1 MMVWGRTI
9 AAVALAAW
17 ASAGC
22 TGGAYMG
29 FDAGGGGAGNAASS
43 GVSSPVVAGTTSGT
57 PSGSGVSTLMT
68 AGSPF
73 ESGSTFPAGSPFG
86 SGFSTPSGSPF
97 GSGVATGSF
106 MGTGVASGSFVGGSG
121 TVMTTGTSGSVTD
134 IPPPPPQDVDAQAF
148 CKVPNVD
155 AGSLPFVVD
164 TAFVP
169 SGWMG
174 DAPAYAAV
182 PAYPATGSPAYPA
195 TTARMTLLPTGYSHT
210 GDACT
215 PDGVGRSNPTAKGVC
230 WKVTFVPFPKTIQPG
245 GGPGAMKIGGGPGY
259 GWAGAFWQYPRNNWG
274 TVGGGYPIPP
284 GATTV
289 SFWARGHDGGEKVRF
304 FTGEGLNIPCSDYVS
319 TANTNAAFPIIPAW
333 THYTIDITGLDYG
346 ATNITPGQGQGGYF
360 GGVTGAF
367 GFGVGD
373 QTLPSLNGASAPP
386 NATDPTNAPVA
397 DPAVPGDVFP
407 PFFDST
413 IQFYIDDIE
422 FQ

>member
-1 MMVWGRTI
+1 ME
-9 AAVALAAW
+9 
-17 ASAGC
+17 S
-22 TGGAYMG
+22 GAKS
-29 FDAGGGGAGNAASS
+29 SS
-43 GVSSPVVAGTTSGT
+43 G
-57 PSGSGVSTLMT
+57 
-68 AGSPF
+68 
-73 ESGSTFPAGSPFG
+73 
-86 SGFSTPSGSPF
+86 
-97 GSGVATGSF
+97 
-106 MGTGVASGSFVGGSG
+106 
-121 TVMTTGTSGSVTD
+121 TD

-148 CKVPNVD
+148 CKVPNIN

-174 DAPAYAAV
+174 DAPAYMAV
-182 PAYPATGSPAYPA
+182 PADPGTGSPAYPA
-195 TTARMTLLPTGYSHT
+195 TTARMTLLPTGYSHL

-215 PDGVGRSNPTAKGVC
+215 PDGVGRSSPTAKGAC

-245 GGPGAMKIGGGPGY
+245 AGPGTQKIGGGPGY
-259 GWAGAFWQYPRNNWG
+259 GWAGAFWQFPRNNWG

-304 FTGEGLNIPCSDYVS
+304 FTGEGLSIPCSDYVA
-319 TANTNAAFPIIPAW
+319 TANTNEILPTIPAW

-346 ATNITPGQGQGGYF
+346 ATDITPGQGPGGYF

-386 NATDPTNAPVA
+386 NETDPTSAPVS
-397 DPAVPGDVFP
+397 DPAVPGKLFP